1 MVSSLSSGAKL
12 YLLSSVLGS
21 FAGSINGLYFNLYL
35 KALGYGQDLIGVL
48 SAIPAFVVTVLAL
61 AVGLAAG
68 RVGYKKLILSGML
81 LQAVAW
87 IIPALFPLR
96 SWLLAAAFL
105 GGLGGTLG
113 GVVGGPL
120 LSELAE
126 GRARE
131 RLFGFQSGLAV
142 LAGMTGSA
150 LGGLLP
156 AFFSAKFSLQLGS
169 PEVYKL
175 VIILSFAIFLV
186 SVIPVI
192 AIPNRGPKNSVTFR
206 HLRPHRH
213 FIFALAGINGLIGIG
228 AGLLLPFV
236 NLFFKLRFSVPDSTL
251 GLIFALNSLLIG
263 VGNILSPFLARR
275 MGRIRLVVLCQA
287 LSLPFF
293 FLWGYVPLLSLS
305 ALGYLL
311 RTSLMNLAGPMFSVE
326 VLERVLPELRGG
338 VNAISMVFWNGG
350 WALGSLVSGF
360 IQVRYGFSP
369 LFPVTVFL
377 YSLAI
382 YWTRKALEKPPEV
395 NPEARSG
402 DRFVG
407 R

>member
-1 MVSSLSSGAKL
+1 
-12 YLLSSVLGS
+12 
-21 FAGSINGLYFNLYL
+21 
-35 KALGYGQDLIGVL
+35 
-48 SAIPAFVVTVLAL
+48 
-61 AVGLAAG
+61 
-68 RVGYKKLILSGML
+68 
-81 LQAVAW
+81 
-87 IIPALFPLR
+87 
-96 SWLLAAAFL
+96 
-105 GGLGGTLG
+105 
-113 GVVGGPL
+113 
-120 LSELAE
+120 
-126 GRARE
+126 
-131 RLFGFQSGLAV
+131 
-142 LAGMTGSA
+142 
-150 LGGLLP
+150 
-156 AFFSAKFSLQLGS
+156 
-169 PEVYKL
+169 

-186 SVIPVI
+186 SIIPVF

-293 FLWGYVPLLSLS
+293 FLWGYVPILSLS

-369 LFPVTVFL
+369 LFPVTVVL

-382 YWTRKALEKPPEV
+382 YWTKKALEKPPEA

>member
-1 MVSSLSSGAKL
+1 MVSSLSSGARL

-35 KALGYGQDLIGVL
+35 KTLGYGQDLIGVL
-48 SAIPAFVVTVLAL
+48 SAIPAFVVTAL
-61 AVGLAAG
+61 AFGVGLVAG
-68 RVGYKKLILSGML
+68 RVGYKKLILAGML
-81 LQAVAW
+81 FQAAAW
-87 IIPALFPLR
+87 IIPALFPVR
-96 SWLLAAAFL
+96 AWLLAAAFL

-113 GVVGGPL
+113 GVAGGPL

-150 LGGLLP
+150 LGGLFP
-156 AFFSAKFSLQLGS
+156 AFFSTKFSIPPES

-175 VIILSFAIFLV
+175 VIVLSFAIFLV
-186 SVIPVI
+186 SVIPVF
-192 AIPNRGPKNSVTFR
+192 AIPDHGPRNSLTFR
-206 HLRPHRH
+206 HLWPHRR
-213 FIFALAGINGLIGIG
+213 FIWALAGINGLIGIG
-228 AGLLLPFV
+228 AGLVIPFV
-236 NLFFKLRFSVPDSTL
+236 NLFFKLRFSVPDHTL

-263 VGNILSPFLARR
+263 VGNILSPFFARR
-275 MGRIRLVVLCQA
+275 VGRIRLVVLCQA

-293 FLWGYVPLLSLS
+293 FLWGYTPILSLS

-326 VLERVLPELRGG
+326 VLERVPPELRGG

-350 WALGSLVSGF
+350 WALGSLISGF

-369 LFPVTVFL
+369 LFPATAFL

-382 YWTRKALEKPPEV
+382 YWTKKALEKPSEKDLDD
-395 NPEARSG
+395 RSA
-402 DRFVG
+402 DRLVG
-407 R
+407 L